1 MVVRCAGL
9 PLAIIVLGGLLAT
22 KETLDEWDIVHRN
35 IKSHLGRGR
44 EQGQQSRVHEV
55 LALSYHELPYQLKP
69 CFLYLSHFP
78 EDFDIPAKKLVRLW
92 VAEGFVSPKYE
103 LEGDEMLEDFAER
116 CLVEL
121 INRCMVQV
129 GITGS
134 SGRIK
139 SCRLHDLMRD
149 LCLSKAKQENFLHIV
164 SPWSRN
170 EKADSS
176 TGRIRRL
183 AIFSEEFLTMNY
195 YKENHHIR
203 SLIYFNENSQLI
215 KSVFKYLKLLRVLDL
230 EGIQLLD
237 GELTEEIGSLIHLRF
252 LSLKKTRIRVLPSS
266 ISNLVCLKTLN
277 LETIEELSW
286 EINCTNTNC
295 DMEDET
301 VETSISSKVVSG
313 WTVEAGAM
321 PSLFRLEISD
331 CNKMVTAPHG
341 LKFVSM
347 LQELEIRWMPRAFKH
362 RLEEG
367 GEDLCIVQHVPSII
381 FLN

>member
-1 MVVRCAGL
+1 MEKLGREMVVRCAGL
-9 PLAIIVLGGLLAT
+9 PLAIIVIGGLLAT

-35 IKSHLGRGR
+35 IKSHLDRGR
-44 EQGQQSRVHEV
+44 EQGQQSIVHEV

-69 CFLYLSHFP
+69 CFLYLSHFL

-92 VAEGFVSPKYE
+92 VVEGFVSPKYE

-170 EKADSS
+170 EKAHSS
-176 TGRIRRL
+176 TVDVGQVVQGCPRL
-183 AIFSEEFLTMNY
+183 HKLHIEGQINKLPDYQEFPPYLT
-195 YKENHHIR
+195 
-203 SLIYFNENSQLI
+203 
-215 KSVFKYLKLLRVLDL
+215 KLTLWGFRLEKDPMPVLEKLPNLRVLK
-230 EGIQLLD
+230 GW
-237 GELTEEIGSLIHLRF
+237 GTFIG
-252 LSLKKTRIRVLPSS
+252 KQ
-266 ISNLVCLKTLN
+266 
-277 LETIEELSW
+277 
-286 EINCTNTNC
+286 
-295 DMEDET
+295 MEW
-301 VETSISSKVVSG
+301 I
-313 WTVEAGAM
+313 VEAGAM
-321 PSLFRLEISD
+321 PSLFCLEISD